1 MSHKRIRVGINGF
14 GRIGRLLVRAGLGH
28 NAFEFV
34 QINDPGADGI
44 MLAHLLEFDS
54 THGRWKRNITSDP
67 SSITIDGHR
76 IRCTSIKEVKETDWS
91 HCDVVIDASGKHK
104 TTNALQAFLDQGV
117 DHIVVTAPVKTKG
130 VPNIVVGVNDEDFDP
145 REHSIVIAAS
155 CTTNCVA
162 PVVKVIHE
170 HFGIKH
176 ASLTTIHALT
186 SSQNVLDGPSNDLRR
201 ARAGSES
208 LIPTTTGASKAI
220 SNIFPELAGR
230 INGHAVRVPI
240 VCPSLTDMV
249 FEVEEATTV
258 EQVNLALK
266 NAASDD
272 LEGILGYEERPL
284 VSIDYKSDPRSSIID
299 ALSTMVING
308 THVKIYAWYDNE
320 MGYTHRV
327 LDLVDRIATYAKK

>member
-1 MSHKRIRVGINGF
+1 MSQKKVRVGINGF
-14 GRIGRLLVRAGLGH
+14 GRIGRLVLRAGFDH
-28 NAFEFV
+28 KAFEV
-34 QINDPGADGI
+34 VHINDPGADGA

-54 THGRWKRNITSDP
+54 THGRWVRNITSDP
-67 SSITIDGHR
+67 TSITIDGHR
-76 IRCTSIKEVKETDWS
+76 IRCTATKTVKDTDWS
-91 HCDVVIDASGKHK
+91 HCDIVIDASGKNK

-117 DHIVVTAPVKTKG
+117 DHIVVSSPVKTKG

-145 REHSIVIAAS
+145 REHSIVSAAS

-176 ASLTTIHALT
+176 ASMTTIHALT
-186 SSQNVLDGPSNDLRR
+186 NSQNVLDGPGSDFRR
-201 ARAGSES
+201 VRACGES
-208 LIPTTTGASKAI
+208 LIPTTTGAAKAI
-220 SNIFPELAGR
+220 TAIFPELVGR

-240 VCPSLTDMV
+240 ICPSLTDLV
-249 FEVEEATTV
+249 FEVERETTV

-266 NAASDD
+266 NAANDELKD
-272 LEGILGYEERPL
+272 ILGYEERAL

-299 ALSTMVING
+299 ALSTMVVNG

-320 MGYTHRV
+320 MGYAHRV
-327 LDLVDRIATYAKK
+327 LDLVSRIASHAKK